1 MLVVYGGQDQIV
13 PPTWTDRALDAACRK
28 GDVIQIELQVDKG
41 HADVDGGSAFPWAND
56 RFAGVPP
63 RNDCPAFIG
72 LPEPP
77 VEPDSS
83 DATGSADAPAP
94 AEASE

>member
-1 MLVVYGGQDQIV
+1 
-13 PPTWTDRALDAACRK
+13 LDVACRK

-41 HADVDGGSAFPWAND
+41 HADVDGGSAFPWVND

-72 LPEPP
+72 PPEPP
-77 VEPDSS
+77 VEPETSE
-83 DATGSADAPAP
+83 ATGATDSADAPQP
-94 AEASE
+94 SEALE